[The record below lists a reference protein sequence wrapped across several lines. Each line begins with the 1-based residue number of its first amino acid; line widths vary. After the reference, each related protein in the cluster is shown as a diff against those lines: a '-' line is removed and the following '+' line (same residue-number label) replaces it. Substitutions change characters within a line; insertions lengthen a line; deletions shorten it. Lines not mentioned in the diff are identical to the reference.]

1 MKKRHEQKL
10 VILSIALLVLFNAPI
25 LLLFNSSKIFLGLP
39 LVYVYMFGIWL
50 FSIAISY
57 FIFKKYDE

>member
-25 LLLFNSSKIFLGLP
+25 LLLFNSSKMHLTANNVLPVLIGAEINIDIF
-39 LVYVYMFGIWL
+39 
-50 FSIAISY
+50 
-57 FIFKKYDE
+57 

>member
-25 LLLFNSSKIFLGLP
+25 LLLFNSVKNTFGLP
-39 LVYVYMFGIWL
+39 FIYIYMFGIWL
-50 FSIAISY
+50 ISIVICY

>member
-10 VILSIALLVLFNAPI
+10 VILSIALLMLFNAPI